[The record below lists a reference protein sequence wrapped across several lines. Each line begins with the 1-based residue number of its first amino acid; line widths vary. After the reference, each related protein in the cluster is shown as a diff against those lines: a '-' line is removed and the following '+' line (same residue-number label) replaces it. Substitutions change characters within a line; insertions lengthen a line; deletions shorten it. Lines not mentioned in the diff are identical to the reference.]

1 MHRTIAFA
9 NHRICGSPAARLPN
23 RSRMGEASALAS
35 TAWYFHIRRK
45 PWQIYHQ
52 GTCSNC
58 HREYFAELSTCNRLT
73 GLQCVNLST
82 SAAYATGSLVAII
95 SPVFWNR
102 DYGAGFSFLYLLTTQ
117 MLGYCINCTPIFA
130 TLLTTRVD
138 LGSPV
143 LHEDGWST
151 PAHSSG
157 PRHSLPQFCS
167 VLCMNRKTV
176 HLPMAG
182 C

>member
-1 MHRTIAFA
+1 VVAQLLVFPIGRAWEKLPRWRVPLGTFTFDVNPGRFTIKE
-9 NHRICGSPAARLPN
+9 H
-23 RSRMGEASALAS
+23 ALIVIVS
-35 TAWYFHIRRK
+35 I
-45 PWQIYHQ
+45 
-52 GTCSNC
+52 
-58 HREYFAELSTCNRLT
+58 FAELSTCNRLT